1 MNQFDQF
8 QNALL
13 LESVSKNTY
22 SINPDSRYFVGKT
35 PHGGDTDYKD
45 GLLTG
50 LAVALSTIDQLMES
64 EDERMSRE
72 FGEDEKK

>member
-1 MNQFDQF
+1 MF
-8 QNALL
+8 QDLVNIKKKLL
-13 LESVSKNTY
+13 DKY
-22 SINPDSRYFVGKT
+22 SHYEGKT
-35 PHGGDTDYKD
+35 PHGGVGDTDYKD

-72 FGEDEKK
+72 YGEKDKW

>member
-1 MNQFDQF
+1 MF
-8 QNALL
+8 QDLVNIKKKLL
-13 LESVSKNTY
+13 DKY
-22 SINPDSRYFVGKT
+22 SHYEGKT
-35 PHGGDTDYKD
+35 PYGGDTDYKD

-72 FGEDEKK
+72 YGEKDKW

>member
-13 LESVSKNTY
+13 LETVSENTY

-35 PHGGDTDYKD
+35 PHGGYLNAFK
-45 GLLTG
+45 
-50 LAVALSTIDQLMES
+50 
-64 EDERMSRE
+64 
-72 FGEDEKK
+72 